1 MFSDTHTCRNSAA
14 RVVIVGSFLVCRSLL
29 LLSGCATTGTTVFG
43 RATARHLL
51 EGDAKAGSAELRE
64 IGAKYPILRR
74 YISDYGKLQDAIGL
88 LHKRRTK

>member
-1 MFSDTHTCRNSAA
+1 MDLMGAMIAA
-14 RVVIVGSFLVCRSLL
+14 VALPLPASSLRL
-29 LLSGCATTGTTVFG
+29 RDHRDYCVG

-64 IGAKYPILRR
+64 IGRSIPSSGGTSRITGNR
-74 YISDYGKLQDAIGL
+74 DAIRL